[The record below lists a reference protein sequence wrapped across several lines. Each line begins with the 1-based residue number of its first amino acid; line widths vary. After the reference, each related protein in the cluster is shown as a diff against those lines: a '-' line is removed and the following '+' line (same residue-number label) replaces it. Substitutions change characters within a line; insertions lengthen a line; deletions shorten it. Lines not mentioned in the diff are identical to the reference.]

1 MEKKI
6 LTWVASAGISLL
18 IVCSLILTITELDIK
33 NLEKRAKQQEIA
45 INNKIYEE
53 ELLRIKN
60 EELRY
65 QVFDTMAK

>member
-6 LTWVASAGISLL
+6 LTWVASAGVSLL
-18 IVCSLILTITELDIK
+18 IICLLILTITELDIK